1 MEADPLGLNSALGAY
16 ANFVNLLDLA
26 AVAVPTGFRADGLP
40 AGATVI
46 GPAGSDAR
54 LAAFAALV
62 HRATSRTLGAGPHP
76 IPSTPAVAP
85 GAGLISIAVVG
96 AHLSGEP
103 LNHQLTMLDGRFVR
117 ATRTAPVYRLYALP
131 NTTPA
136 KPGLGRVDSGGVAI
150 EIEVWALSP
159 EAFGTFV
166 AAVPAPLCIGS
177 LSLADG
183 TRVSGFL
190 CEGFALAGATDIS
203 SFGGWRAYRQSLK
216 T

>member
-1 MEADPLGLNSALGAY
+1 MEADPLDLNAALGAY

-26 AVAVPTGFRADGLP
+26 AVAIPTGFRRDGLP

-76 IPSTPAVAP
+76 IPPTPAVAP
-85 GAGLISIAVVG
+85 VRGSISLAVVG

-136 KPGLGRVDSGGVAI
+136 KPGLARVDADGVAI
-150 EIEVWALSP
+150 EIEVWALSA

-166 AAVPAPLCIGS
+166 AAVPPPLCIGS
-177 LSLADG
+177 LSLEDG
-183 TRVSGFL
+183 SASPAFSARATRSP
-190 CEGFALAGATDIS
+190 ARPTSRASAAGAPTAS
-203 SFGGWRAYRQSLK
+203 R
-216 T
+216 